1 MLARKQQAQAGVKE
15 KKKKKKGAA
24 EMIRRCVGQAHKV
37 ITSHR

>member
-15 KKKKKKGAA
+15 KKKGAA